1 MDSLCGP
8 SNALQNAQKHTSVD
22 RTLQQ
27 DRLISRQPPAQGFRS
42 QSQEGILDP
51 EFASFEANHGVPDL
65 PVFESPAHFGRPA
78 QLPAVA
84 HQSAGWAHDFENLH
98 ISGPAPPKFSQQAQ
112 GTPGIQ
118 AQGGWHEEFMRQQQS
133 QQVAPST
140 HLAQHR
146 PSTNPAYQSPFA
158 AGYPM
163 YNPSTYQASQ
173 EAQAQNNAPT
183 ERFDESAFEAAFNQ
197 AQADLELQAGETAP
211 AAQPD
216 VHDASPID
224 PFDTAEQDIRV
235 GSDDNS
241 QSEEQTEARAQ
252 DADALARAAGQ
263 ILTSVSHD
271 QSEKFQQSNF
281 LALMRRIRDRE
292 VEVKGDDFAE
302 VSSDP

>member
-27 DRLISRQPPAQGFRS
+27 DRIISRQPPTQGFRS
-42 QSQEGILDP
+42 QGQEGILDP
-51 EFASFEANHGVPDL
+51 EFASFEANRGVPDL
-65 PVFESPAHFGRPA
+65 VAPENSAHFGRPGHLSGA
-78 QLPAVA
+78 A
-84 HQSAGWAHDFENLH
+84 HQHAGWANDFQNLH
-98 ISGPAPPKFSQQAQ
+98 ISGPAPPQLQQQAQ
-112 GTPGIQ
+112 GPPGIQ
-118 AQGGWHEEFMRQQQS
+118 AQGGWHDEFLRQQQM
-133 QQVAPST
+133 QPAGAST
-140 HLAQHR
+140 HLARNH
-146 PSTNPAYQSPFA
+146 PSTNPAYRSPFA

-163 YNPSTYQASQ
+163 YNSTTYQAPP
-173 EAQAQNNAPT
+173 EAHAQHTAPA
-183 ERFDESAFEAAFNQ
+183 EKFDESAFEAAFNQ
-197 AQADLELQAGETAP
+197 AQADLELQTAEVTP
-211 AAQPD
+211 APQPA

-224 PFDTAEQDIRV
+224 PFDTAEQEIRV
-235 GSDDNS
+235 GSDDIA
-241 QSEEQTEARAQ
+241 QSEQSSEARAQ